1 MKSVDRS
8 VEGRPEKTAF
18 RVRRPDQHAAYPA
31 PFITDPA
38 PHIMNMV
45 SACNNAAHLPVQ

>member
-1 MKSVDRS
+1 MNGTCRNE
-8 VEGRPEKTAF
+8 EGRLSETAF
-18 RVRRPDQHAAYPA
+18 FVRYPDQHAAGPS
-31 PFITDPA
+31 PLITDPA